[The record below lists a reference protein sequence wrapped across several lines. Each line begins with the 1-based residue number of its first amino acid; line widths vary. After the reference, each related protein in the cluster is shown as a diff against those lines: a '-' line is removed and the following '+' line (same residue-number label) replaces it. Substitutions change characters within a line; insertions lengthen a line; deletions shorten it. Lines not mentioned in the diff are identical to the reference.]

1 MLLKLNRYDLKLEY
15 VPGKELLI
23 ADALSRA
30 QSSVDTFDDTFS
42 QEPTVNV
49 SLLTQASPTK
59 WQEIVKMTEK
69 DPELQDVLFHI
80 KNGWPERSKT
90 RPAAQPYWHCK
101 EELYTTKDGIIC
113 RGQRLVVPASLR
125 KDIMK
130 KLHVS
135 HKGIVS
141 SKAREYFY
149 WTNINKDVEEYVSK
163 CAICQKYQQAN
174 QKEVLLDCDLP
185 ERPWQKV
192 ARDFFY
198 LKGQQYLL
206 MIDYFSKYV
215 ELKPLKNITAQAV
228 MIVMKSIFA
237 THGIPEKLITDGGP
251 PYNSEALRKFLEE
264 WGVMHNITSPHF
276 PRANGQIE
284 RSVQTLKKSLS
295 KAAEEGKDLYIVLL
309 DYRIQPAKDLP
320 SPAELLMGRR
330 LRSFLPS
337 HPKALQPK
345 FQIKGASRALEKRQ
359 MVQKKYANKHATQ
372 LPKLHENDKV
382 WFKWKIKEPW
392 KQGMIM
398 KTGPQPRSYVIKAKD
413 GTVYRRNR
421 HHIRK
426 DKSTCEMTEWNR
438 TAEDLFGLDQSTLD
452 QPVLVDNDRQDPPK
466 DQKMILLNIL
476 KFQEMCQPNQC

>member
-1 MLLKLNRYDLKLEY
+1 MCYF
-15 VPGKELLI
+15 I
-23 ADALSRA
+23 S
-30 QSSVDTFDDTFS
+30 
-42 QEPTVNV
+42 
-49 SLLTQASPTK
+49 
-59 WQEIVKMTEK
+59 
-69 DPELQDVLFHI
+69 
-80 KNGWPERSKT
+80 KNGWPERSNT

-113 RGQRLVVPASLR
+113 REQRLVVPASLR

-135 HKGIVS
+135 HRGIVS
-141 SKAREYFY
+141 SKVKDREYFY

-185 ERPWQKV
+185 QRPWQKV
-192 ARDFFY
+192 ACDFFY

-215 ELKPLKNITAQAV
+215 ELKPLKSITAEAL
-228 MIVMKSIFA
+228 MTVMKSIFA
-237 THGIPEKLITDGGP
+237 IHGIPEKLITDGGP

-264 WGVMHNITSPHF
+264 WGVMHDITSPHF

-320 SPAELLMGRR
+320 SPSELLMGRR

-345 FQIKGASRALEKRQ
+345 FQIKGA
-359 MVQKKYANKHATQ
+359 
-372 LPKLHENDKV
+372 
-382 WFKWKIKEPW
+382 I
-392 KQGMIM
+392 
-398 KTGPQPRSYVIKAKD
+398 
-413 GTVYRRNR
+413 
-421 HHIRK
+421 
-426 DKSTCEMTEWNR
+426 
-438 TAEDLFGLDQSTLD
+438 ED
-452 QPVLVDNDRQDPPK
+452 
-466 DQKMILLNIL
+466 
-476 KFQEMCQPNQC
+476 